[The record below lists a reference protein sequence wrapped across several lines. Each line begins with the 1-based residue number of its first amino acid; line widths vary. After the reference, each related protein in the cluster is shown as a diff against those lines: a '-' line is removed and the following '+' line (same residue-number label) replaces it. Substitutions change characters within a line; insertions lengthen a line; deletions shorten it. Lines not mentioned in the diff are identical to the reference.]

1 MEQIAFY
8 LLKSAAWLAGFTL
21 VYLLFLQK
29 ERFFMLK
36 RIYLLAGVALSLILP
51 LVTLHY
57 RVELPAPLIQETQ
70 GMTPVL
76 PSSPAAAAEIV
87 AEKDPLKW
95 FMIFYAAGLVFL
107 LGRTLQYLFT
117 VYRAVRSGPVHREGD
132 ALLVRSEKYTSAFSF
147 FNYVFINPSLSGR
160 EVREILN
167 HEMVHLRQKHWFDL
181 LLVEVIS
188 LVQWMN
194 PFAWICS
201 ALVRQNHEHL
211 ADEVALQQTSD
222 PAGYR
227 ATLLNQVFSARLISL
242 SNSFNFSFNTNR
254 FEMMKK
260 KTYSPFR
267 KLKLLLVLPLMAG
280 MLFAFASPRYVYAET
295 TGTSE
300 LTISQPAPL
309 IQNTVR
315 GVVYREDGTPFP
327 GVNVNVSGT
336 SLSVST
342 DASGRFEFRGIPE
355 NVILVFTYKGY
366 KYLPLNPVTDKEM
379 IVRMQ
384 PDPNYV
390 DPATVKPDAT
400 DKPKPKQLLVVDGV
414 ITDQTLTEIMEK
426 MGNDLGIAKALTF
439 SEAKEKYGEKGAAG
453 VMEIYSRE
461 KAKELGM
468 TVPLRRKS
476 QDDFPTFG
484 GSFHTTFTDW
494 VISRTKYPPE
504 AAAAGIEGWA
514 HVSFT
519 VEPDG
524 SVSNIKPKG
533 TTNPLLANA
542 LAEVIKTSPLWEPPK
557 NPGMNEPFTSEIT
570 AKFSLPDK
578 VGGGEIFV
586 VVEKMPVYP
595 GGDEALFKFINENV
609 RYPPEAKE
617 RGIQGKVILR
627 FVVTSDGSVEDVTVV
642 RGIDPL
648 LDAEAVRV
656 MSLLPDWTP
665 GMQGGK
671 PVNVWYSVPISF
683 ALSSGEKIQEGL

>member
-1 MEQIAFY
+1 MEQAAIY
-8 LLKSAAWLAGFTL
+8 ILKSAAWLAGFAL
-21 VYLLFLQK
+21 IYLLFLRN
-29 ERFFMLK
+29 ERFLRLK
-36 RIYLLAGVALSLILP
+36 RAYLVAGILLSLMLP
-51 LVTLHY
+51 FVTLHY
-57 RVELPAPLIQETQ
+57 RVELPAPVVQETQ
-70 GMTPVL
+70 VASMAQTPV
-76 PSSPAAAAEIV
+76 PEVDTVHHDQKSPAGLFLMVYACG
-87 AEKDPLKW
+87 
-95 FMIFYAAGLVFL
+95 MILFLV
-107 LGRTLQYLFT
+107 RTLLHFFRLYHALRT
-117 VYRAVRSGPVHREGD
+117 GSVIRTGD
-132 ALLVRSEKYTSAFSF
+132 AVMVRTEKYTSAFSF
-147 FNYVFINPSLSGR
+147 FNYVFINPSVSER
-160 EVREILN
+160 EAREILN

-181 LLVEVIS
+181 LLVEMMS
-188 LVQWMN
+188 LIQWMN
-194 PFAWICS
+194 PFVWIYS
-201 ALVRQNHEHL
+201 ALVRQNHENL
-211 ADEVALQQTSD
+211 ADEEALQNTSD

-227 ATLLNQVFSARLISL
+227 AALLNQVFNARLISL
-242 SNSFNFSFNTNR
+242 SNSFNFSFYTNR

-260 KTYSPFR
+260 KTYSPYR
-267 KLKLLLVLPLMAG
+267 KLKLLLVLPLTAG
-280 MLFAFASPRYVYAET
+280 ILFAFASPRYVYQET
-295 TGTSE
+295 TGMSE
-300 LTISQPAPL
+300 LIISQPAPL

-342 DASGRFEFRGIPE
+342 DASGRFEFKGIPE

-379 IVRMQ
+379 IVRME
-384 PDPNYV
+384 PDPDYV
-390 DPATVKPDAT
+390 DPSTVKTDASA
-400 DKPKPKQLLVVDGV
+400 KQKPKQLVVVDGV
-414 ITDQTLTEIMEK
+414 ITDLTLSEVMEK

-439 SEAKEKYGEKGAAG
+439 NEAREKYGEKGAAG

-461 KAKELGM
+461 KARELGM
-468 TVPLRRKS
+468 TVPLRRTS
-476 QDDFPTFG
+476 RNDFPTFS
-484 GSFHTTFTDW
+484 GSFYTAFNDW
-494 VISRTKYPPE
+494 VISRVKYPPE
-504 AAAAGIEGWA
+504 ATAAGIEGWA

-524 SVSNIKPKG
+524 TVSNVKPKG
-533 TTNPLLANA
+533 TTNPVLANA

-586 VVEKMPVYP
+586 VVEKMPAYP
-595 GGDEALFKFINENV
+595 GGDEALFRFIYENV
-609 RYPPEAKE
+609 SYPPEARE

-665 GMQGGK
+665 GTQGGK

-683 ALSSGEKIQEGL
+683 TLSTGEKTQELF